1 MRAKPKQK
9 LRRKRKPLTSREK
22 VRAHR
27 ARMRAQGLRPVT
39 LWLPDTRSPEF
50 GAQAHR
56 DSLAIANG
64 PHEGNDQAFID
75 SISWWNSEGNVDSGM
90 KTLTV
95 RLPEAL
101 AAQIETESRER
112 KLSISDVVR
121 ERLSH
126 AAGQRRAGSA
136 ALAAIV
142 DVSGSVDG
150 LPADLSARKKSRLK
164 AAGYGRKR
172 P

>member
-1 MRAKPKQK
+1 MRSKPKRK
-9 LRRKRKPLTSREK
+9 PAGRKRRPLTSREK

-50 GAQAHR
+50 AAQAHR
-56 DSLAIANG
+56 ASLAIAKSPSEN
-64 PHEGNDQAFID
+64 EDQASID
-75 SISWWNSEGNVDSGM
+75 SVSWWNSESNVDSGM

-101 AAQIETESRER
+101 VAQIENESSER

-121 ERLSH
+121 ERLS
-126 AAGQRRAGSA
+126 A
-136 ALAAIV
+136 
-142 DVSGSVDG
+142 DVTGSVDG
-150 LPADLSARKKSRLK
+150 LPTDLSARKKSHLK
-164 AAGYGRKR
+164 ASGYGRKR
-172 P
+172 PR